1 MEMLKARIRE
11 DGRVKPGSILKVDS
25 FLNHQMDI
33 QLFNEIGKEFSL
45 LFAEEGIN
53 KILTLEASGIGLAV
67 ITAQHF
73 HNCPVIFAKKTK
85 SKNLDGDLYVAEV
98 TSFTR
103 GTTVDIQV
111 AKKYMGKKDRV
122 LIIDDFL
129 ATGAALLGLVNIVRQ
144 AGAYLAG
151 CGIVIE
157 KGFQS
162 GGELLRGQGVRVE
175 SLAVIKAFS
184 GDRVVFAGEEE

>member
-1 MEMLKARIRE
+1 MELLKNRIRE
-11 DGRVKPGSILKVDS
+11 EGRVKAGNILKVDS

-33 QLFNEIGKEFSL
+33 GLFNEMGKEFSRL
-45 LFAEEGIN
+45 YAGEGVN

-73 HNCPVIFAKKTK
+73 GNCPVIFAKKTK
-85 SKNLDGDLYVAEV
+85 SKNLDGDLYLAQV

-103 GTTVDIQV
+103 GNTFDIQV
-111 AKKYMGKKDRV
+111 AKKYLDSQDRV

-129 ATGAALLGLVNIVRQ
+129 ATGAALLGMVDIVAQSGSHLV
-144 AGAYLAG
+144 G

-157 KGFQS
+157 KGFQE
-162 GGELLRGQGVRVE
+162 GGALLREKGVRVE
-175 SLAVIKAFS
+175 SLAIIKAFE
-184 GDRVVFAGEEE
+184 GDQVIFAE